1 MSAYLILQR
10 RFGGAASGRFLPKLG
25 GPAQRGRL
33 SFLRRVTLS
42 SDGAGHVGR
51 PEPHRSDLSEP
62 ARPGASDPSRPGP
75 EAEHRPLPIDALES
89 GGRDAAPRRILSHH
103 MRPVRCGGEAA
114 CRDRAMGWVLAPL
127 RNADRADR
135 SAGERT
141 RKLVARPIWA
151 GPVGEDATWR
161 AGQSAETSFSS
172 GGEFSWAGL
181 VLHHPRRL
189 ASFLR
194 TLATGRTAPCP
205 SRVRQP
211 PAGRRAFAP
220 SCLGSTACP
229 GSMAREACGAF
240 AAFPSKGGRQ
250 GQAAVSGRARHR
262 AGREPGAAACANT
275 RSRNAGRACVGARR
289 RSRSAVRS

>member
-1 MSAYLILQR
+1 
-10 RFGGAASGRFLPKLG
+10 
-25 GPAQRGRL
+25 
-33 SFLRRVTLS
+33 
-42 SDGAGHVGR
+42 
-51 PEPHRSDLSEP
+51 
-62 ARPGASDPSRPGP
+62 
-75 EAEHRPLPIDALES
+75 
-89 GGRDAAPRRILSHH
+89 

-114 CRDRAMGWVLAPL
+114 CLDRAMGWVLAPL

-135 SAGERT
+135 WAGERA
-141 RKLVARPIWA
+141 RKLVAGPIWA
-151 GPVGEDATWR
+151 GPVRAGATWR

-172 GGEFSWAGL
+172 GGGGFSWAGL

-250 GQAAVSGRARHR
+250 GQAAVSGSARHR
-262 AGREPGAAACANT
+262 AGREPVQHATPNEPPVAETLRDAAA
-275 RSRNAGRACVGARR
+275 SRRRGRPKGRCKLPPPLPARPARQLRRRWLAAGSGARKGLR
-289 RSRSAVRS
+289 LSISLRPLPPRQFSERDLLPLC

>member
-1 MSAYLILQR
+1 
-10 RFGGAASGRFLPKLG
+10 
-25 GPAQRGRL
+25 
-33 SFLRRVTLS
+33 
-42 SDGAGHVGR
+42 
-51 PEPHRSDLSEP
+51 
-62 ARPGASDPSRPGP
+62 
-75 EAEHRPLPIDALES
+75 
-89 GGRDAAPRRILSHH
+89 

-114 CRDRAMGWVLAPL
+114 CLDRAMGWVLAPL

-135 SAGERT
+135 WAGERA
-141 RKLVARPIWA
+141 RKLVAGPIWA
-151 GPVGEDATWR
+151 GPVR

-172 GGEFSWAGL
+172 GGGGFSWAGL

-205 SRVRQP
+205 SPVRQP

-229 GSMAREACGAF
+229 GSMAREVCGAF

-250 GQAAVSGRARHR
+250 GQAAVSGSARHR
-262 AGREPGAAACANT
+262 AGREGPVQHATPNEPPVAETLRDAAA
-275 RSRNAGRACVGARR
+275 SRR
-289 RSRSAVRS
+289 RARPKGGASYHLLYLLVRLVSFRRGLLPVELVPAGSELSPGQNAYIVPYLSCGHCAACRKPMPARTSACWAFVATAGWPNTCPCRNRT

>member
-1 MSAYLILQR
+1 MSER
-10 RFGGAASGRFLPKLG
+10 RSTDLC
-25 GPAQRGRL
+25 
-33 SFLRRVTLS
+33 
-42 SDGAGHVGR
+42 
-51 PEPHRSDLSEP
+51 HRC
-62 ARPGASDPSRPGP
+62 ARERWTGCGSRC
-75 EAEHRPLPIDALES
+75 
-89 GGRDAAPRRILSHH
+89 ILSYDL
-103 MRPVRCGGEAA
+103 RPVRCGGEAA
-114 CRDRAMGWVLAPL
+114 CLDRAMGWVLAPL

-135 SAGERT
+135 WAGERA
-141 RKLVARPIWA
+141 RKLVAGPIWA
-151 GPVGEDATWR
+151 GPVRAGATWR

-172 GGEFSWAGL
+172 GGGGFSWAGL

-250 GQAAVSGRARHR
+250 GQAAVSGSARHR
-262 AGREPGAAACANT
+262 AGREGAGPTRHPNPWQKPYPLSLSRQVCIYLTRPG
-275 RSRNAGRACVGARR
+275 
-289 RSRSAVRS
+289 